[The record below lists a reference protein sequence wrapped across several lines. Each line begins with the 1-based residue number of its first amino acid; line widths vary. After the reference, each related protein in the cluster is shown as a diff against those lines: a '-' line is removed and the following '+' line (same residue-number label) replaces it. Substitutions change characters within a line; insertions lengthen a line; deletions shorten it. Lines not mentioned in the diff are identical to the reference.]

1 MLSRIKYIALVLCL
15 VSCSMT
21 KNIPDDEQLFT
32 GLTKI
37 AYEDEKEYGNEAYD
51 THLENTKLE
60 VEAALATQPNGSLF
74 GSSYITVPWSW
85 HLWVYNKYSG
95 KNSAFAKWMTK
106 TFGKAPVLMS
116 NVNPTLRSSV
126 ARSVLRNNGYFRG
139 DVTYEL
145 VPQKNPK
152 KCKIGYTIHLDS
164 LFTLDSVS
172 YVNFPAPI
180 QALIDSTSE
189 ESMIKSQ
196 SPFSINNLDAERSRI
211 STLLRNSGYY
221 YYSPSYAS
229 YLADTFA
236 VDNKTQLR
244 FQLANG
250 VPDAAL
256 HKWYI
261 GKLDV
266 NFRKS
271 AREVLTDSV
280 QRRYLTIHFN
290 GKKSPIMPRVVLR
303 NLRLRP
309 RQEFSYEKYQ
319 ESASKINATGV
330 FSSTDF
336 QFTPRTDSDTLD
348 LRLNCTFDKP
358 YDFYIEG
365 NVIGRTSGRYGPEL
379 KVGLTRRNAFR
390 AGEKLDLNLHGAY
403 EWQKSANSDMNSYQY
418 GADVSIE
425 FPRIIAPFYNSDR
438 VRRDKN
444 GRPIRRRFY
453 SSPTTYA
460 KVSSD
465 VVRRPEYYKM
475 HIVTGEWTY
484 RWQSSANSRHEFS
497 PLTLKYQ
504 YMNSHTEKFDSVIVT
519 NPYLAA
525 SMEDWF
531 TPKMRYT
538 YMYTSSANK
547 RHPIRWEFTIEE
559 SGNLLSLWDYIGGHP
574 FDEKDKT
581 LFKTP
586 YSQFLRFETDFT
598 KTWNITPTSSLV
610 GHVNGGVL
618 YNYGNS
624 SEAPYSEYFYAGGA
638 NTIRAFGVREIGPGN
653 FNGAGLGRQL
663 CYLIQNG
670 EIKLVGNLE
679 YRTKL
684 FGDLNG
690 AIFLD
695 AGNVWDFNND
705 FVDGGGFPTSVK
717 SFIDQTALGTG
728 LGIRYDMGFLVIRLD
743 WGLAIHCPY
752 DTGKSGYFNVP
763 SFKNA
768 HTLHFAI
775 GYPF

>member
-1 MLSRIKYIALVLCL
+1 MVLCL
-15 VSCSMT
+15 ASCSMT
-21 KNIPDDEQLFT
+21 KNIPEGDQLFA
-32 GLTKI
+32 GLTKMS
-37 AYEDEKEYGNEAYD
+37 YDDEKEYEVEAYND
-51 THLENTKLE
+51 HLETTKAE
-60 VEAALATQPNGSLF
+60 IEAALATEPNGSLF
-74 GSSYITVPWSW
+74 GSSYYTVPWSW
-85 HLWVYNKYSG
+85 HLWVYNKYAG
-95 KNSAFAKWMTK
+95 KESAFAKWMTK
-106 TFGKAPVLMS
+106 SFGKAPVLMS
-116 NVNPTLRSSV
+116 HVNPALRSSV
-126 ARSVLRNNGYFRG
+126 ARSVLRNNGFFRG

-172 YVNFPAPI
+172 YVKFPAPI
-180 QALIDSTSE
+180 QALIDSTHE
-189 ESMIKSQ
+189 ESLIKSQ
-196 SPFSINNLDAERSRI
+196 SPFSINHLDAERARI
-211 STLLRNSGYY
+211 STLLRNNGYY
-221 YYSPSYAS
+221 YYNSSYAS

-236 VDNKTQLR
+236 VDNKAQLR
-244 FQLANG
+244 FQLADG

-256 HKWYI
+256 RKWYI

-266 NFRKS
+266 NFRKT
-271 AREVLTDSV
+271 AREQLSDSL
-280 QRRYLTIHFN
+280 QRHYLTIHFN
-290 GKKSPIMPRVVLR
+290 GKKSPIRPSVVLR

-309 RQEFSYEKYQ
+309 RQEFSYEKYM

-336 QFTPRTDSDTLD
+336 QFTPRTDGDTLD
-348 LRLNCTFDKP
+348 LKLNCTFDKP

-365 NVIGRTSGRYGPEL
+365 NMIGRTSGRYGPEA
-379 KVGLTRRNAFR
+379 KIGLTRRNAFR
-390 AGEKLDLNLHGAY
+390 AGEKVDVNLHGSY
-403 EWQKSANSDMNSYQY
+403 EWQKSANSNMNSYQY

-438 VRRDKN
+438 IRRDKN
-444 GRPIRRRFY
+444 GRPIRRRFF
-453 SSPTTYA
+453 SSPTTFA

-475 HIVTGEWTY
+475 HIVSGEWTY

-504 YMNSHTEKFDSVIVT
+504 YMNNHTARFDSIVT
-519 NPYLAA
+519 NNPYLSAT
-525 SMEDWF
+525 MEDCF

-538 YMYTSSANK
+538 YMYTSPATK
-547 RHPIRWEFTIEE
+547 RHSIRWEFTVEE
-559 SGNLLSLWDYIGGHP
+559 SGNLLSLWDYIGGHD
-574 FDEKDKT
+574 FNEKGKT

-598 KTWNITPTSSLV
+598 KTWTLTPTSRVV
-610 GHVNGGVL
+610 GHLNGGVI

-624 SEAPYSEYFYAGGA
+624 KEAPYSEYFYAGGA
-638 NTIRAFGVREIGPGN
+638 NTIRAFGVREIGPGA
-653 FNGAGLGRQL
+653 FDGTGLGRQMG
-663 CYLIQNG
+663 YLIQNG
-670 EIKLVGNLE
+670 EVKLVGNLE
-679 YRTKL
+679 YRTRL

-690 AIFLD
+690 AVFLD
-695 AGNVWDFNND
+695 AGNVWDFTD
-705 FVDGGGFPTSVK
+705 EFVEDGGFPKSVK
-717 SFIDQTALGTG
+717 DFVKQTALGTG
-728 LGIRYDMGFLVIRLD
+728 VGIRYDMGFLVIRLD

-752 DTGKSGYFNVP
+752 ETGKSGYFNVP